1 MCVLRYGSTTAQIK
15 VLPYLRHKS
24 CLFAF
29 FETKDYLYKIL
40 ARMRRHM
47 SEGIYS
53 SSESKNTFFFFFP
66 MKISQ
71 VILCSLSVF
80 FKFAQRIQKQSLN
93 WSDVSCPKTGY
104 SLDKKGPEKQSHI
117 YSQSY
122 ECRKIRVIA
131 LVRVYQHNSK
141 NNSTNLV

>member
-66 MKISQ
+66 HENQLGNTMLIKCFFQ
-71 VILCSLSVF
+71 VCTAYTEVE
-80 FKFAQRIQKQSLN
+80 FKL
-93 WSDVSCPKTGY
+93 
-104 SLDKKGPEKQSHI
+104 E
-117 YSQSY
+117 
-122 ECRKIRVIA
+122 
-131 LVRVYQHNSK
+131 
-141 NNSTNLV
+141 